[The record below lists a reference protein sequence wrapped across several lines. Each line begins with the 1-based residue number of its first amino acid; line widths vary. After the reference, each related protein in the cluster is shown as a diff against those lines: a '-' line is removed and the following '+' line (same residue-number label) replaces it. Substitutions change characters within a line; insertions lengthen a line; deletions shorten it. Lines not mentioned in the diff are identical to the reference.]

1 MNSLE
6 NKAHLELIRRGEEED
21 RIENLPA
28 DKRDAAWAAEIERRA
43 QWDRI
48 QTALQLS
55 PEQVS
60 SSTPS
65 SGTSSPPYTSIP
77 LTTSSSDTIIQQ
89 GTVNSVP
96 LKHFRWRFKLKR
108 KHNA

>member
-1 MNSLE
+1 MDSLE
-6 NKAHLELIRRGEEED
+6 NKAHWELIRRGEEED

-28 DKRDAAWAAEIERRA
+28 DKRDAAWAAENERRA

-55 PEQVS
+55 PDRVS
-60 SSTPS
+60 SSTPP
-65 SGTSSPPYTSIP
+65 SGTSSPTYISTP
-77 LTTSSSDTIIQQ
+77 LTTSSSDTVTQQ
-89 GTVNSVP
+89 STVNSVP
-96 LKHFRWRFKLKR
+96 SKHFRWRFKLKR